1 MDANL
6 KSAISALCSALNKN
20 GYKKEA
26 TELQAI
32 EKAQELLQDP
42 KPQSGGRFVE
52 GRPPQESKEPPAPEQ
67 QPLFRGQPGS
77 AAPVLELSRIID
89 HIEQNPSFRNLPEKV
104 IQGIMKLK
112 KMTRDAFRYA
122 SEKEAFLG
130 FGGKKDP
137 VKELQ
142 EYLFSFDSA
151 ISDKSKIPDD
161 VKRALNNLNALVS
174 QYVSRLPKEKTLL
187 EKGRDIAE
195 KSKGMVR
202 NVADKGRDVA
212 RGISEKGKGM
222 IQDVAD
228 KGRDV
233 ARGISEKGKG
243 MVQDV
248 AEKGRQF
255 KQDLDEKRQINEDA
269 KTYKTM
275 KRFEDTQAL
284 KDREDSALSNL
295 KKSLFDNKQYRN
307 IFYRL
312 PPQIIKVL
320 DSIGLGVDD
329 LGNMATAKVACHI
342 NNTLLNYLNYR
353 EAYSKKELNLGIKEE
368 KEHTDVYNTFAK
380 SFDGKKRK
388 APLTIREFAQQIAKA
403 HLKEDPQYYTKLK
416 KTFSKDAMDFS
427 GIGNVMTPVRSLDE
441 RELARVIRLAI
452 SAELD
457 AVHLYEVIVDSSK
470 DEVVKNVLQDIAD
483 EEKVHAGEL
492 QELLKKF
499 DKDDEKFLEEG
510 RKEVKDMIG

>member
-42 KPQSGGRFVE
+42 KPQSEGRFVE
-52 GRPPQESKEPPAPEQ
+52 ERPPQESKEPPAPEQ

-202 NVADKGRDVA
+202 N
-212 RGISEKGKGM
+212 
-222 IQDVAD
+222 VAD

-427 GIGNVMTPVRSLDE
+427 GIGNVMTPDGSLDE

-510 RKEVKDMIG
+510 RKEVKDMIE